1 MAQPK
6 PSAGLK
12 GKPHQHALT
21 FMPSSI
27 QKNQRLG
34 SLGLSHVLAFI
45 LTSASCPHFTEHLGV
60 LVQASSANPAFFF
73 KSKDEIRLDAYE
85 NAKFY
90 KEKTK
95 KFHDSMIVK
104 KDFVVGQKVLLYNSR
119 LGLMS
124 GKLRS
129 KWIGPFVV
137 TNVFPYGTVEIKSD
151 STNKSF
157 KVNGHR
163 LKPFLTNP
171 SLVDVVVE
179 ETSLLHPTLPPP

>member
-1 MAQPK
+1 MSLYRVVFGKACYLPVEIEHKAYWVVKTYNFSIDQ
-6 PSAGLK
+6 AGEERK
-12 GKPHQHALT
+12 WQ
-21 FMPSSI
+21 
-27 QKNQRLG
+27 
-34 SLGLSHVLAFI
+34 LSEL
-45 LTSASCPHFTEHLGV
+45 
-60 LVQASSANPAFFF
+60 
-73 KSKDEIRLDAYE
+73 DDIRLEAYQ
-85 NAKFY
+85 NSKFY

-95 KFHDSMIVK
+95 KFHDSLIAK

-137 TNVFPYGTVEIKSD
+137 PNFFPYGKIEIKSE
-151 STNKSF
+151 STDKSF

-179 ETSLLHPTLPPP
+179 ETSLLHPTSLPP

>member
-1 MAQPK
+1 M
-6 PSAGLK
+6 
-12 GKPHQHALT
+12 
-21 FMPSSI
+21 
-27 QKNQRLG
+27 
-34 SLGLSHVLAFI
+34 
-45 LTSASCPHFTEHLGV
+45 
-60 LVQASSANPAFFF
+60 
-73 KSKDEIRLDAYE
+73 
-85 NAKFY
+85 
-90 KEKTK
+90 
-95 KFHDSMIVK
+95 
-104 KDFVVGQKVLLYNSR
+104 VGQKMLLYNYR

-163 LKPFLTNP
+163 IKPLLTNP

>member
-1 MAQPK
+1 M
-6 PSAGLK
+6 
-12 GKPHQHALT
+12 
-21 FMPSSI
+21 
-27 QKNQRLG
+27 
-34 SLGLSHVLAFI
+34 
-45 LTSASCPHFTEHLGV
+45 
-60 LVQASSANPAFFF
+60 
-73 KSKDEIRLDAYE
+73 
-85 NAKFY
+85 
-90 KEKTK
+90 
-95 KFHDSMIVK
+95 
-104 KDFVVGQKVLLYNSR
+104 VGQKVLLYNSR

-163 LKPFLTNP
+163 LKSFLTNP

>member
-1 MAQPK
+1 
-6 PSAGLK
+6 
-12 GKPHQHALT
+12 
-21 FMPSSI
+21 
-27 QKNQRLG
+27 
-34 SLGLSHVLAFI
+34 
-45 LTSASCPHFTEHLGV
+45 
-60 LVQASSANPAFFF
+60 
-73 KSKDEIRLDAYE
+73 
-85 NAKFY
+85 
-90 KEKTK
+90 
-95 KFHDSMIVK
+95 MIVK

-129 KWIGPFVV
+129 KWIDPFVV

-151 STNKSF
+151 STHKSF

-163 LKPFLTNP
+163 LKSFLTNP

>member
-1 MAQPK
+1 MLFR
-6 PSAGLK
+6 S
-12 GKPHQHALT
+12 
-21 FMPSSI
+21 
-27 QKNQRLG
+27 
-34 SLGLSHVLAFI
+34 
-45 LTSASCPHFTEHLGV
+45 
-60 LVQASSANPAFFF
+60 
-73 KSKDEIRLDAYE
+73 
-85 NAKFY
+85 
-90 KEKTK
+90 
-95 KFHDSMIVK
+95 VK
-104 KDFVVGQKVLLYNSR
+104 KDFMVGQKVLLYNSR

-151 STNKSF
+151 SINKSF

-179 ETSLLHPTLPPP
+179 ETSLLHHDLGSFSFPISFFAFITLVRFSLMI